1 MILCCSI
8 SWCIC
13 LKSIP
18 ITGRPLGSF
27 HSVLRNDALLQQL
40 FDGLKKK
47 DFSNIPTI
55 AAPFVRVGNCCC
67 CCCCCCCSYFY
78 LLYIIIN
85 YNRLFGAHLCDVHF
99 GYLQNPTG
107 VLNMF
112 YLLLHKSRKRWDAS
126 QPSTHNIS
134 QYFSKPYLASKKVQ
148 WNSWLYLSYTPA
160 FVHTVWVLAVNF
172 YLDSFLRLKQ
182 SQPILRRWILRYWF
196 IYWIVNCT

>member
-1 MILCCSI
+1 MFKINPNHRETPRII
-8 SWCIC
+8 SLSAQERC
-13 LKSIP
+13 LA
-18 ITGRPLGSF
+18 TA
-27 HSVLRNDALLQQL
+27 ALWWTQEEGLQQHSNHCGSL
-40 FDGLKKK
+40 CESKK
-47 DFSNIPTI
+47 
-55 AAPFVRVGNCCC
+55 V
-67 CCCCCCCSYFY
+67 
-78 LLYIIIN
+78 LLLLVFIFLLTVYN

-148 WNSWLYLSYTPA
+148 WNSQWNSWLYLSYYLSYTPA